1 MASRDYIV
9 NYDIRVATGNS
20 LSELQKL
27 VQPIQEMQSGL
38 VALTSA
44 IKEFNLTVNNLKTV
58 ADKMSFKPQVDLT
71 GYRDALASMEVN
83 ARETAMRIR
92 NVMERTL
99 VGSRKDF
106 EKSVG
111 MLGANNYKE
120 ATAGFDRDISSL
132 KSKLQ
137 LIEDVKT
144 KIRSSVDE
152 KRLSA
157 SARLD
162 EWSLSHSKLD
172 PFRTIADELNLKGYG
187 NILTKNKDKGVWEI
201 SDTGKFND
209 FKKSYEHQ
217 LSILEELQQRHVKA
231 TEGRAKAFDATMA
244 PLNENKGFSS
254 ILGVSG
260 DELQKQAEAFAKI
273 KETFGNIPEG
283 GMKIDIGMKLT
294 GMETMKTELETKV
307 SQLQELANKRSII
320 IKSLYEDL
328 PQQKTTTVK
337 PPMPAPP
344 KGMTQ
349 DYMFRDDKRM
359 FNNQDIMSGR
369 TGWNAEE
376 IERLRQ
382 RYEKNVKLRNQYA
395 QQLRAWRNDPGTTI
409 TEPARVPMVVVPQI
423 DASKIEGEINST
435 FSKLTSLA
443 KERSIS
449 IPINVAPDKDAA
461 QTLLKGIQDLQ
472 KIANNAN
479 VKVKISIDSTATG
492 KGGAAAINVSELQKL
507 ANQTPIRLR
516 ATLSNNSSGFDL
528 NQSLMRIQKLADK
541 HPILLRATLGANNS
555 GFDLN
560 QSLTR
565 LRNLAKQHP
574 IALRAIFNGSEAAF
588 ELQQSIAR
596 LQKLADGKPITLK
609 AVLKMT
615 KAEMA
620 AQAKKFNPTINAKVN
635 LVWGGPTEKAN
646 QLKNMQSKL
655 PALKVTLNVT
665 EAEAAINKLV
675 AKIKSVNPVAMATGA
690 ATTGAA
696 SGGSGGGGRN
706 AVSTPKVAD
715 SSKSRWYTLLG
726 NTSYGANTPVAVDMF
741 KGMGVMYG
749 VGGAMGVMT
758 DAFTQAVQY
767 QNTME
772 TAKSILKDNYTG
784 KNFLG
789 EYDAMA
795 KQAREVAVK
804 TKFTASQTAD
814 AVRFMSM
821 AGLDMS
827 TIKSSIAPIA
837 DIAVIGDND
846 LGEVADK
853 MTNIQT
859 AFKIQ
864 PNDMRKVADMLA
876 KTFTST
882 NTDMMMLAESME
894 YAAPMASMANW
905 KKGPTGSLA
914 EALAMIGIMGN
925 SGVQASMAGTTTRMM
940 YQNILKTTKDQR
952 KYWDALGIKLRDS
965 DGSPRNMIDLLTDLS
980 KKLDIKSDAGKAVL
994 PGMMANLFRVTAG
1007 PGAAAVVQ
1015 NIDKVR
1021 ALAEA
1026 NKTVEGNSAMISAA
1040 KQNTIQGMW
1049 HQVTSTFTEGIVKVF
1064 EQNDFQTY
1072 LREKL
1077 GELKNYFASPEFV
1090 QSLKTVMEMVRD
1102 LVGVFEKFAKIWISI
1117 YENFGG
1123 LAKKLIIFQA
1133 AATQFGYL
1141 IKPFAQVFNLAKS
1154 FIGPER
1160 VASMLAPNAISAVAY
1175 QKLWK
1180 ERAMLGMASRKMKN
1194 KIDAYND
1201 VTKNIDWG
1209 ADYFSDIHD
1218 MYDHTIIAQH
1228 ENLKKLKEAQLRNPE
1243 LIERAIRMRKITTKQ
1258 AILSGFKSSYKAFS
1272 VASMFATIKSTFL
1285 SVVMAVAKAFGAL
1298 ISPIG
1303 LAVTAI
1309 TGLGWLI
1316 YNFTEKRKKANNEF
1330 QKLAEKNKEAVDAI
1344 SNSLL
1349 NIKSPTL
1356 SNTSQKAINDITG
1369 KAEEVAKPR
1378 SRYKINPMLRN
1389 TVGISDVFKHDGVGS
1404 DLYIRKMYEQHIN
1417 PMSKYLFGSEYKSY
1431 DDYYWGLYNQGKDV
1445 SEETE
1450 KYAQKAAALQM
1461 AFKSPEFERAN
1472 KEYQQIITKWLA
1484 TPENERKESVTDI
1497 YLKIIKIADRFSGW
1511 LRKDLPKLEDYD
1523 NIGNI
1528 RVNDVFNTYEAQK
1541 AMWKYF
1547 SDMGIVNPESPL
1559 AQEFALQRIK
1569 SGDRTYK
1576 YYDTVLS
1583 NITIPFR
1590 DSANKIHQV
1599 ALQFKDGRPVWS
1611 SMLDELQKYNIKFN
1625 DNELEKQNILR
1636 ILADRLADL
1645 PGMSDI
1651 ISKFGDA
1658 NDYLFA
1664 IVHHLDPD
1672 FAAAA
1677 GRQTRDFASAGN
1689 LAPALEAEKEMEQYF
1704 GSKDNTNKSIFE
1716 LSKKNVFGWGENSI
1730 LGGSLKDNNAVVGAL
1745 RIRDAA
1751 ISVIGEQSGNTQK
1764 NDDKKGDDLKLN
1776 DSKNGKSTTE
1786 GTGTGTGTGTGK
1798 RSPFADLTDQSDYKN
1813 RYARQGARPTQIII
1827 NIDKLA
1833 NFDKSQF
1840 LTADQK
1846 TMANTLQQD
1855 IAQAVAMAFA
1865 QVAPQFNAFASNE
1878 LG

>member
-38 VALTSA
+38 VALTGA

-162 EWSLSHSKLD
+162 EWSLNHSKLD

-449 IPINVAPDKDAA
+449 IPINVAPEKDAA

-588 ELQQSIAR
+588 ELRQSIAR

-749 VGGAMGVMT
+749 VSGAMGVMT

-772 TAKSILKDNYTG
+772 TAKSILKDNYNG

-795 KQAREVAVK
+795 KQARDVAVK

-1064 EQNDFQTY
+1064 EQNDFQKY
-1072 LREKL
+1072 IREKL

-1090 QSLKTVMEMVRD
+1090 KSLRTIFEMIRD
-1102 LVGVFEKFAKIWISI
+1102 LIGVFGKFAKGWVWL
-1117 YENFGG
+1117 YEHFGE
-1123 LAKKLIIFQA
+1123 LTKNLIIFQA
-1133 AATQFGYL
+1133 AATQFGNL
-1141 IKPFAQVFNLAKS
+1141 IKPFAQIFNLAKS
-1154 FIGPER
+1154 VLGIGFIESS
-1160 VASMLAPNAISAVAY
+1160 VADGVTGTLVGGASKVA
-1175 QKLWK
+1175 
-1180 ERAMLGMASRKMKN
+1180 RN
-1194 KIDAYND
+1194 KIAQMAN
-1201 VTKNIDWG
+1201 
-1209 ADYFSDIHD
+1209 ADIV
-1218 MYDHTIIAQH
+1218 
-1228 ENLKKLKEAQLRNPE
+1228 N
-1243 LIERAIRMRKITTKQ
+1243 RAIRMHKIKWYQ
-1258 AILSGFKSSYKAFS
+1258 AYGAAFMAGFSPKIFSTMSVFSNIGSS
-1272 VASMFATIKSTFL
+1272 IKNGIFNL
-1285 SVVMAVAKAFGAL
+1285 VKAFGML
-1298 ISPIG
+1298 INPVT
-1303 LAVTAI
+1303 LAVGAI
-1309 TGLGWLI
+1309 GALGYTI
-1316 YNFTEKRKKANNEF
+1316 YKFWERIIESNKGFSD
-1330 QKLAEKNKEAVDAI
+1330 LAKKNKDTVEAI
-1344 SNSLL
+1344 SNSIQP
-1349 NIKSPTL
+1349 IKSTIFSSL
-1356 SNTSQKAINDITG
+1356 NNNAVNVAKNDII
-1369 KAEEVAKPR
+1369 AR
-1378 SRYKINPMLRN
+1378 SYKINPMLRN
-1389 TVGISDVFKHDGVGS
+1389 TVGFSDIFKADKYTSPG
-1404 DLYIRKMYEQHIN
+1404 LYNKTMFEQHIG
-1417 PMSKYLFGSEYKSY
+1417 PMSEYLFGRKMSY
-1431 DDYYWGLYNQGKDV
+1431 
-1445 SEETE
+1445 EEF
-1450 KYAQKAAALQM
+1450 M
-1461 AFKSPEFERAN
+1461 
-1472 KEYQQIITKWLA
+1472 
-1484 TPENERKESVTDI
+1484 
-1497 YLKIIKIADRFSGW
+1497 
-1511 LRKDLPKLEDYD
+1511 
-1523 NIGNI
+1523 
-1528 RVNDVFNTYEAQK
+1528 
-1541 AMWKYF
+1541 
-1547 SDMGIVNPESPL
+1547 
-1559 AQEFALQRIK
+1559 
-1569 SGDRTYK
+1569 
-1576 YYDTVLS
+1576 
-1583 NITIPFR
+1583 
-1590 DSANKIHQV
+1590 DSANKKTDRLRFKSGVFSVGENAGSKDYVREISKRAAVIQTAFNSFEFKEANKKLNTLFANAMMSDSPINAKYDALMPKIMKLRDQFANWSDLKSIKDFKGNIGNLRTSDILQLREGRKALYQYFDNMMNDPRNPLIQEYAYMDIARNGV
-1599 ALQFKDGRPVWS
+1599 ANNDFMNNKNFNTLLSAIPVTFKDSLGNDRAINLKFENGMPVWND
-1611 SMLDELQKYNIKFN
+1611 MFEELKKWNIKFE
-1625 DNELEKQNILR
+1625 DNEGNRRTILFDILEKLKNQ
-1636 ILADRLADL
+1636 L
-1645 PGMSDI
+1645 PGMSQI
-1651 ISKFGDA
+1651 IDGLGGLNVIA
-1658 NDYLFA
+1658 QRILENLPY
-1664 IVHHLDPD
+1664 DPMVR
-1672 FAAAA
+1672 AAAEKNAEQWVKEEGRNILSGKLMNDAIDNIQNVPKFSDALTPVWGGFKPKKKAA
-1677 GRQTRDFASAGN
+1677 GKNASNGIMIFDPTLHLYDLPNIGN
-1689 LAPALEAEKEMEQYF
+1689 N
-1704 GSKDNTNKSIFE
+1704 GTDGNKD
-1716 LSKKNVFGWGENSI
+1716 
-1730 LGGSLKDNNAVVGAL
+1730 
-1745 RIRDAA
+1745 
-1751 ISVIGEQSGNTQK
+1751 
-1764 NDDKKGDDLKLN
+1764 
-1776 DSKNGKSTTE
+1776 STKT
-1786 GTGTGTGTGTGK
+1786 TTVNTGTGTGK